1 MVALAILRVE
11 KLKSFGNVGSSEK
24 HTARLQDTPNADP
37 TKKNIRLI
45 GELDDLSLSEIVK
58 TKIATSTKHKP
69 RKDAV
74 LCSDIILSA
83 SPEYFRPHDPS
94 LAGEWDNHR
103 MWDFANA
110 SKNWLIENYGDK
122 CVRAELHLDEVTPH
136 IHAYIIPINDKTKQL
151 SHKAMFG
158 GDGKQAGMK
167 LSKLQDSYAAALAPL
182 GIERGVKGSKATHTK
197 IKNYYQAVNSKPLNL
212 ELERFAP
219 QPGETAQQ
227 LYERIKAD
235 KAIQDINHQLA
246 DRRLLLKQLR
256 EASQKAHASEK
267 LRQQLQQRVTQLE
280 EEKIVWNQQAEQLRD
295 LPLEDVAWQ
304 LGLDRDQAP
313 LGLGV
318 GCGVSGVGEDTA
330 PTTQGSQAPDFQD
343 DDIGGGSKPTPMLS
357 SLHPTPNPQHPVVD
371 HNQPGKWRGQGHIIN
386 IDGSK
391 FYDFHPSEE
400 RGGGGAIDLV
410 MHVNE
415 CNDQKA
421 IEWLHDRFGEKGL
434 QRAVFAQSQKR
445 AAEIAQL
452 EPRPQ
457 FVPPAADDHQW
468 HKVENYLTEKREL
481 LPSFI
486 QAVHDQGLIYADEQ
500 QNAVFLMRNLDGE
513 TTGAF
518 LRGTQGEDNT
528 FKGYAKRTKRTDGWF
543 HLKLGGEPNGEI
555 EKVVLCKSPIE
566 AMSFATLEM
575 EVQQGIPK
583 TRTMY
588 MAVDSHK
595 SLPVEFLQTVPAV
608 EVAYDND
615 DLGNETARMIM
626 EQLHHDHAMRVKPKG
641 KDWNDTLCAWRKQ
654 QEQHRD
660 DPQYHHPQQ
669 PGQELE
675 F

>member
-11 KLKSFGNVGSSEK
+11 KLKSFSNVGSSEK

-45 GELDDLSLSEIVK
+45 GELDDLPLSEIVK
-58 TKIATSTKHKP
+58 AKIATSTKHKP

-74 LCSDIILSA
+74 LCSDIFLSA

-94 LAGEWDNHR
+94 LAGEWDNNR
-103 MWDFANA
+103 MLDFANA
-110 SKNWLIENYGDK
+110 SKNWLLENYGDK

-158 GDGKQAGMK
+158 GDGKQASIK

-197 IKNYYQAVNSKPLNL
+197 VKKYYQAVNSEPLSL

-219 QPGETAQQ
+219 QPSETAQQ

-246 DRRLLLKQLR
+246 DRRLLLEQLR
-256 EASQKAHASEK
+256 AAEQKANASEK
-267 LRQQLQQRVTQLE
+267 LRQQLEQRVGELE
-280 EEKIVWNQQAEQLRD
+280 DEKIVWNQQAEQLRD

-304 LGLDRDQAP
+304 LGLDRDH
-313 LGLGV
+313 
-318 GCGVSGVGEDTA
+318 
-330 PTTQGSQAPDFQD
+330 
-343 DDIGGGSKPTPMLS
+343 K
-357 SLHPTPNPQHPVVD
+357 
-371 HNQPGKWRGQGHIIN
+371 QPEKWRGQGNNMNIN
-386 IDGSK
+386 GSK

-410 MHVNE
+410 MHVNQ
-415 CNDQKA
+415 CNYRQA
-421 IEWLHDRFGEKGL
+421 IAWLYDGFGERGL
-434 QRAVFAQSQKR
+434 QRAVIAQAQKI
-445 AAEIAQL
+445 ATEIAQF

-457 FVPPAADDHQW
+457 FVPPAPDNQQW
-468 HKVENYLTEKREL
+468 HKVENYLTQKREL

-486 QAVHDQGLIYADEQ
+486 QAVHEQGLIYADEQ

-518 LRGTQGEDNT
+518 LRGTQGEDNS

-595 SLPVEFLQTVPAV
+595 SLPVEFLQTVPVV

-641 KDWNDTLCAWRKQ
+641 KDWNDTLCAWRKYQKQ
-654 QEQHRD
+654 QRRD
-660 DPQYHHPQQ
+660 QQ
-669 PGQELE
+669 PGQGLE